1 MTKYQDPSD
10 YWWDKTTNSMRG
22 DFESMYADIADP
34 WDCNANV
41 DSLPN
46 DLLLA
51 LLKRF
56 GPVKRLLDVG
66 CGAGALT
73 DRLHR
78 ELTRPTEG
86 DSEFIGCDISATAV
100 RRAAA
105 DYGGPELRFRQ
116 GDCTNALAGEGPF
129 DVIVMSEILWY
140 VLAQI
145 DQLLQQ
151 IAALL
156 TNDGV
161 CAVRQYFPDQQM
173 FAKSDCD
180 GINGFLEIIQRSP
193 LVLVERTEFVQ
204 TQSCDRVLVALLAKT

>member
-22 DFESMYADIADP
+22 DFESMYVDIADP

-78 ELTRPTEG
+78 ELTRPTG
-86 DSEFIGCDISATAV
+86 GGAASLSAVTSQPPRSGARRLTTAV
-100 RRAAA
+100 
-105 DYGGPELRFRQ
+105 P
-116 GDCTNALAGEGPF
+116 
-129 DVIVMSEILWY
+129 S
-140 VLAQI
+140 
-145 DQLLQQ
+145 
-151 IAALL
+151 
-156 TNDGV
+156 
-161 CAVRQYFPDQQM
+161 
-173 FAKSDCD
+173 
-180 GINGFLEIIQRSP
+180 
-193 LVLVERTEFVQ
+193 
-204 TQSCDRVLVALLAKT
+204 